1 MLIFVIPTSYP
12 NPSNPV
18 ANPFIKE
25 QVAALSKINA
35 NIVVLNV
42 RKMPTKSF
50 FKNKKSGVFFENDG
64 CSDIVYNNHKTFFE
78 KYLVCFNQWLFTRS
92 MRKLY
97 LEAVKKYGKPDVIY
111 AHFYSAADAALKIT
125 KSENIG
131 SGLVLW
137 HGDSTIIFAESVG
150 ENCEIWHN
158 VTIGRA
164 HGLGRRPRIGNNVKV
179 CAGAIV
185 IGDIEIG
192 DNVVIGAGAVVTKSV
207 PANSVVVGN
216 PARII
221 KTL

>member
-1 MLIFVIPTSYP
+1 MDKLIFR
-12 NPSNPV
+12 
-18 ANPFIKE
+18 IKC
-25 QVAALSKINA
+25 LLFMPLYMFFG
-35 NIVVLNV
+35 LNKDNEEELRVWERKWNTV
-42 RKMPTKSF
+42 R
-50 FKNKKSGVFFENDG
+50 
-64 CSDIVYNNHKTFFE
+64 YNNTF
-78 KYLVCFNQWLFTRS
+78 LCFIRMCATFPEYRSLF
-92 MRKLY
+92 LY
-97 LEAVKKYGKPDVIY
+97 RIGGIGELLSWFVPCCKNLYFITDSVSIGK
-111 AHFYSAADAALKIT
+111 
-125 KSENIG
+125 
-131 SGLVLW
+131 GLVLW
-137 HGDSTIIFAESVG
+137 HGYSTIIFAEAIG

-221 KTL
+221 KTI

>member
-1 MLIFVIPTSYP
+1 MSKFIFRIKCLFFAPLYLFFGLYKHNKEELRAWEIKWRVVRYKNIFLCFIRMCAAYP
-12 NPSNPV
+12 EYRSL
-18 ANPFIKE
+18 FLYRIGSIGE
-25 QVAALSKINA
+25 ALSY
-35 NIVVLNV
+35 IVPHCKNLYFV
-42 RKMPTKSF
+42 TKSD
-50 FKNKKSGVFFENDG
+50 S
-64 CSDIVYNNHKTFFE
+64 I
-78 KYLVCFNQWLFTRS
+78 
-92 MRKLY
+92 
-97 LEAVKKYGKPDVIY
+97 GKC
-111 AHFYSAADAALKIT
+111 
-125 KSENIG
+125 
-131 SGLVLW
+131 LVLK
-137 HGDSTIIFAESVG
+137 HAYSTNIFAESIG
-150 ENCEIWHN
+150 ENCEILHN